1 MDAVITGLVA
11 AIVPSIVVALI
22 MLWLNR
28 KIDRK
33 DSEDKKAK
41 ERQIKAEEVTM
52 GLTSASASLSLA
64 CAVALR
70 RGETNGEVETAV
82 AEYNDAKRAYYGFI
96 NKSYI
101 EYKLEE
107 EHK

>member
-1 MDAVITGLVA
+1 MNAVVTGFVA
-11 AIVPSIVVALI
+11 AIIPSIVVALI
-22 MLWLNR
+22 MLWINR
-28 KIDRK
+28 KITHK
-33 DSEDKKAK
+33 DEEDKKAR

-82 AEYNDAKRAYYGFI
+82 AEYNKAKKEYYAFI

-107 EHK
+107 VER